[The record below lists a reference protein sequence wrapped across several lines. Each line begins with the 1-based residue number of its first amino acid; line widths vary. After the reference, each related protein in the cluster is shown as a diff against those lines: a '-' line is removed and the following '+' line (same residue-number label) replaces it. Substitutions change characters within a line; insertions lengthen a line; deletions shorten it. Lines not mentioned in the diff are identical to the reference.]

1 MPEKQVCVIGGESL
15 LGRELRDQL
24 AETKF
29 PATVK
34 LVGADEEGAGVITI
48 QSAEPVVITPLDE
61 DVMAASSIAFLAG
74 SAQLSHKVLDFAKRT
89 KSKCRLIDLSGALE
103 DQPNARLRA
112 PSVESEPFSVE
123 PGAIH
128 VIAHPASVVLASL
141 LGRVYKKHP
150 LRHAVVVA
158 FEPVSERGQAGLN
171 ELQQQTANLLSFRAL
186 PKDVFDAQI
195 SFNLLGRYGESAPL
209 KLEDIEHRIERH
221 MATLFGQ
228 IPMPSLRLVQ
238 APVFHGYSFSLWL
251 EFENSTDCGELAET
265 IATAQ
270 IEVRSADLE
279 PPSNV
284 GSVGQSGVTAGLI
297 EPDRN
302 APRAIWMWAVA
313 DNFRIRVDDALA
325 VAKQLL

>member
-1 MPEKQVCVIGGESL
+1 MAQQQVCVVGGESL

-29 PATVK
+29 PASVK
-34 LVGADEEGAGVITI
+34 LVGADEEGAGIITV
-48 QSAEPVVITPLDE
+48 QGAEPVVMTALDE
-61 DVMAASSIAFLAG
+61 GVLAASRIAFLAG
-74 SAQLSHKVLDFAKRT
+74 SEQLSHKVLAFASRT
-89 KSKCRLIDLSGALE
+89 GSKCHLIDLSGGLE

-112 PSVESEPFSVE
+112 PSVESEPFVVE

-128 VIAHPASVVLASL
+128 VMAHPASVVLASL
-141 LGRVYKKHP
+141 LGRIYRKHT
-150 LRHAVVVA
+150 LRHAVVIA
-158 FEPVSERGQAGLN
+158 FEPVSERGQPGLN

-195 SFNLLGRYGESAPL
+195 SFNMLARYGESAPL

-251 EFENSTDCGELAET
+251 EFENPTDCNELAEAM
-265 IATAQ
+265 ATAQ
-270 IEVRSADLE
+270 IEVRSSDLE

-284 GSVGQSGVTAGLI
+284 GSVGQSGVTVGLI

-302 APRAIWMWAVA
+302 LPRAIWMWAVA
-313 DNFRIRVDDALA
+313 DNFRITVDNALE